1 MKTNVPKKIINRNR
15 RLIGDWLMRMRT
27 EKGYN
32 QQEFADLTGLNRPT
46 ISKIERGKWGIGVDY
61 ISVYA
66 HHLKFDLE
74 KFFDNIKESEN
85 L

>member
-1 MKTNVPKKIINRNR
+1 MVPTHILHHNR
-15 RLIGDWLMRMRT
+15 RVIGDWLMRMRT

-66 HHLKFDLE
+66 HYLKFDLE
-74 KFFDNIKESEN
+74 EFFN
-85 L
+85 